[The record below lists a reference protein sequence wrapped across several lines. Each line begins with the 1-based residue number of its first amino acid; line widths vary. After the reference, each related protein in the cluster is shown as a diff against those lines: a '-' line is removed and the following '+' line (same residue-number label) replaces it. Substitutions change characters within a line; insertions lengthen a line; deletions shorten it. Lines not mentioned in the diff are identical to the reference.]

1 MSKSSVGLQLPLR
14 RWCALGLLLCAGPVA
29 RSFGPGP
36 RPGEWRE
43 FRARLAGQET
53 APGAGSTANEAAL
66 KWQDERLW
74 SEYARGVWAHATS
87 QCEPGGVLMSLP
99 LQGQQLQDLR
109 QRGPA
114 HTHWTTALHDLLL
127 PAGSAQGESE
137 SAIGRWLHD
146 GTIQDPMALALA
158 WKTSSS
164 MCNRALGGMR
174 SAPRMAVP
182 SVHER
187 ALWKQ
192 QCAALEIRGRVCLV
206 LSTCAEGPND
216 SAHDSV
222 FEEPAEVT
230 GLVLNKAVRT
240 SGLTPELARRML
252 VGQGPEAVMRT
263 AEVTDATILRVG
275 NMLLEAFGDCPCYW
289 GGPDAQQ
296 EPGCIVHGITPEAVN
311 LPGSLEIGAGTRV
324 YRAQGVAAL
333 EAASRAVLLG
343 HAQPLDFRL
352 TLGQTRLSHD
362 AVQGEWLPV
371 ACSRPLVLKHSASLP
386 KPLWHE
392 VMQLC
397 GGECAEISRLIL
409 DEENGG
415 KVTDGKFQA

>member
-1 MSKSSVGLQLPLR
+1 MTGLKP
-14 RWCALGLLLCAGPVA
+14 
-29 RSFGPGP
+29 
-36 RPGEWRE
+36 
-43 FRARLAGQET
+43 
-53 APGAGSTANEAAL
+53 
-66 KWQDERLW
+66 K
-74 SEYARGVWAHATS
+74 
-87 QCEPGGVLMSLP
+87 LMR
-99 LQGQQLQDLR
+99 D
-109 QRGPA
+109 
-114 HTHWTTALHDLLL
+114 
-127 PAGSAQGESE
+127 
-137 SAIGRWLHD
+137 
-146 GTIQDPMALALA
+146 
-158 WKTSSS
+158 
-164 MCNRALGGMR
+164 
-174 SAPRMAVP
+174 
-182 SVHER
+182 
-187 ALWKQ
+187 
-192 QCAALEIRGRVCLV
+192 EIRRHQMQSHAG
-206 LSTCAEGPND
+206 
-216 SAHDSV
+216 
-222 FEEPAEVT
+222 VT

>member
-1 MSKSSVGLQLPLR
+1 M
-14 RWCALGLLLCAGPVA
+14 
-29 RSFGPGP
+29 
-36 RPGEWRE
+36 
-43 FRARLAGQET
+43 AGQET

-127 PAGSAQGESE
+127 PSGSAQGESE
-137 SAIGRWLHD
+137 SAIGRWLQD

-174 SAPRMAVP
+174 SASRMAVP